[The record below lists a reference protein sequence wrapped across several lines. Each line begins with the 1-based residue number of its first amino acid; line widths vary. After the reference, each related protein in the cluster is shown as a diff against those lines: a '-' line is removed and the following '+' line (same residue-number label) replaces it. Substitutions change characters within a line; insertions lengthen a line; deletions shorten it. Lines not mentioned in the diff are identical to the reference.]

1 MIIRRPAPAA
11 HHRSQVATSLL
22 VTLGL
27 TLGLT
32 LGVGATGARADDSD
46 GIAGSPAAN
55 GSVDQ
60 SRSRYSYQ
68 VDPGQQVADEYLVQN
83 TGTTSQAVTVY
94 ATDAFNADD
103 GSFSLLDGGV
113 PSVDVGHWVSFTD
126 GADKVEVTL
135 EPGGSQVIPFTVSV
149 PADARPGDHAGGI
162 IVSALTPAG
171 QVSVD
176 RRVAIRLYTRV
187 KGELQPGLTISSI
200 SSSYRGE
207 LNPFSG
213 ETSLTVSLQNT
224 GNVSLGASTVAQVKG
239 VFGIALSELTRTPIP
254 EMLPGSSRTVTIVV
268 PGVGPW
274 VYLNPHV
281 SLAATVDAD
290 ALPPGLLP
298 TAERSSDMFVV
309 PWALVIV
316 LLLAGFAWLLVR
328 LSRTRD
334 AARARA
340 WIEYTEA
347 EARRKALG
355 ESTA

>member
-1 MIIRRPAPAA
+1 MTNRRT
-11 HHRSQVATSLL
+11 RSRRLALVSSGLL

-27 TLGLT
+27 TVGLGAA
-32 LGVGATGARADDSD
+32 GAWADDSD

-60 SRSRYSYQ
+60 TRSRYSYQ

-83 TGTTSQAVTVY
+83 TGTTAQAVTVY

-113 PSVDVGHWVSFTD
+113 ETVDVGHWVSFDD
-126 GADKVEVTL
+126 GASKVEVTL
-135 EPGGSQVIPFTVSV
+135 EPGGSQIIPFTVTV
-149 PADARPGDHAGGI
+149 PADAQPGDHAGGI
-162 IVSALTPAG
+162 IVSALSPAG

-176 RRVAIRLYTRV
+176 RRVAIRLYARV

-207 LNPFSG
+207 LNPFAG
-213 ETSLTVSLQNT
+213 ETSLTISLQNT
-224 GNVSLGASTVAQVKG
+224 GNVSLGANTVAQVRG
-239 VFGIALSELTRTPIP
+239 IFGIPLSDLIRTPIP

-274 VYLNPHV
+274 VYLNPQV
-281 SLAATVDAD
+281 SLAATVDED

-298 TAERSSDMFVV
+298 SAQRSSDLFVV
-309 PWALVIV
+309 PWAFVIV
-316 LLLAGFAWLLVR
+316 LVLAGFVLLVVR
-328 LSRTRD
+328 LSRSRD
-334 AARARA
+334 SARATA
-340 WIEYTEA
+340 WIAYTEA
-347 EARRKALG
+347 EARRKAR
-355 ESTA
+355 EEATA